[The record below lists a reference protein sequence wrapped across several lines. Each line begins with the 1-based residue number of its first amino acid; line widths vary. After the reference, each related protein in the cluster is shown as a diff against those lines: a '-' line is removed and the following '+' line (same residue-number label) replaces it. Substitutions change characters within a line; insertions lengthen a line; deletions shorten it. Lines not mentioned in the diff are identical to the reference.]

1 MQSNKYWGKVDKAA
15 LASLVEDGDINIS
28 DTSLEY
34 TASIHSDYFSHHDLR
49 NFRRNSR
56 FFLAAFDPEAEYAGA
71 RQRNGGNCTSLFVV
85 IFMRV
90 RVPLIPSLPP
100 AAARRQIINVEDFE
114 EGSTDAADVRAPP
127 PPTAARTTS

>member
-1 MQSNKYWGKVDKAA
+1 MPHKYWSKVDKAA

-34 TASIHSDYFSHHDLR
+34 TASVHSDYFSHHDLR
-49 NFRRNSR
+49 NFRRNYRTFS
-56 FFLAAFDPEAEYAGA
+56 AACDLEAEYAGA

-85 IFMRV
+85 VFLRV

-100 AAARRQIINVEDFE
+100 ASAK
-114 EGSTDAADVRAPP
+114 
-127 PPTAARTTS
+127 